1 MQALYKKF
9 GIKVIR
15 VSLIR
20 RADYRNQMPNYCY
33 KLVAPA
39 LPVPLRRLYHRYGL
53 LGRGAFGEA
62 PAGRVMGKSGK
73 ATSVRVSG
81 QDARKGQVQR
91 NRELVERD
99 EFGEDA
105 DVDACADLWA
115 EHPCPHAKPQKSAP
129 PFRSYRCLWTNSAP
143 TTLTVRCVCGRQPSS
158 SYAHKTPQPQRPHY
172 ASHRNPTYL
181 EPA

>member
-105 DVDACADLWA
+105 DVDACRPLGGAPMPTCQAAEVGTSISELQMFVDKQRPDHIDREVCVWA
-115 EHPCPHAKPQKSAP
+115 ATVLILCTQNTS
-129 PFRSYRCLWTNSAP
+129 TP
-143 TTLTVRCVCGRQPSS
+143 TTTLCF
-158 SYAHKTPQPQRPHY
+158 APQP
-172 ASHRNPTYL
+172 YL
-181 EPA
+181 P